1 LVTNTDRQWKL
12 PPLILHPFSEP
23 TGPEKLLASS
33 RASLMLQGVL
43 PGEDYC
49 VEELEHTLLAG
60 RYCEISMLFYVGK
73 DLARWAGQS
82 MELVEHTDALRH
94 SGIRPESF
102 LHLLI
107 ENTPAGVD
115 EKLRRWGVY
124 EYKTIFS
131 RAVGLHGMFQEL
143 PPFEM
148 LSPDF
153 VRYYHRFADHLYAC
167 RQQLFSFTPILPVNF
182 DFELFS
188 SAEYARLL
196 ESQWE
201 NC

>member
-1 LVTNTDRQWKL
+1 MTSTDKQWKL

-49 VEELEHTLLAG
+49 VEDLEQTLLAG

-73 DLARWAGQS
+73 DLARWAEQS
-82 MELVEHTDALRH
+82 MDLIEHTEALRH
-94 SGIRPESF
+94 SGIRQESF
-102 LHLLI
+102 LQLLI
-107 ENTPAGVD
+107 ENTPAAVD

-131 RAVGLHGMFQEL
+131 RAVGMHGLFQEL
-143 PPFEM
+143 PPPEM
-148 LSPDF
+148 LSADF

-167 RQQLFSFTPILPVNF
+167 RQQLFSFVPILPVNF

-188 SAEYARLL
+188 SSEYARLL

>member
-1 LVTNTDRQWKL
+1 VVTTADRQWKL

-23 TGPEKLLASS
+23 SGPEKLLASS

-43 PGEDYC
+43 PGEDYS
-49 VEELEHTLLAG
+49 VEELELTLLAG

-73 DLARWAGQS
+73 DLVRWAEQC
-82 MELVEHTDALRH
+82 MELVEHTEALKH

-102 LHLLI
+102 LQLLI
-107 ENTPAGVD
+107 ENTPAAVD
-115 EKLRRWGVY
+115 EKLRHWGVY

-131 RAVGLHGMFQEL
+131 RAVGMHAIFQEL
-143 PPFEM
+143 PRHDA
-148 LSPDF
+148 LSANF
-153 VRYYHRFADHLYAC
+153 VRYYHRFADHLYTC
-167 RQQLFSFTPILPVNF
+167 HQQLFPFTPILPANF

-188 SAEYARLL
+188 SAEYSRLL

-201 NC
+201 ER